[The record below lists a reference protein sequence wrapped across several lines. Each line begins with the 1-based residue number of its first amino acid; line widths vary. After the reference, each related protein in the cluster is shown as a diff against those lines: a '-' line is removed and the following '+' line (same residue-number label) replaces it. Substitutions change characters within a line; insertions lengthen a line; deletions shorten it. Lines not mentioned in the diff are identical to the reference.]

1 MAYEKL
7 DKLRLAKNDFQHVL
21 ELDRTNQEVL
31 KGIDRIDDILIET
44 DPELA
49 KQKELEGFDILKD
62 DKAKIELLDALEKQ
76 KNEANLLF
84 KTGDLRRAKDVFQFI
99 IQKIEKALKDLEDDR
114 TYKEKYSQLYV
125 QVLSNRALTCFNRK
139 EFDESLADCK
149 KALVID
155 PKHEKCLYRKALCVI
170 SLAEAISRKNEVT
183 KDIEMIQKQIELYE
197 IAVKDFDEMLKINSK
212 NQDTKTKRSEV
223 AAKIEELTKTI
234 NSVQSKEIVSQSEPQ
249 NEVKKEAQNKSET
262 ASNDNSC
269 YNSSK

>member
-1 MAYEKL
+1 M
-7 DKLRLAKNDFQHVL
+7 
-21 ELDRTNQEVL
+21 
-31 KGIDRIDDILIET
+31 
-44 DPELA
+44 
-49 KQKELEGFDILKD
+49 
-62 DKAKIELLDALEKQ
+62 
-76 KNEANLLF
+76 
-84 KTGDLRRAKDVFQFI
+84 
-99 IQKIEKALKDLEDDR
+99 
-114 TYKEKYSQLYV
+114 
-125 QVLSNRALTCFNRK
+125 
-139 EFDESLADCK
+139 
-149 KALVID
+149 VID